1 MKLNG
6 NVPVNRLPANRL
18 ISISILVLL
27 LFSACSVT
35 NQVNQ
40 AKQLSQCNFEIKE
53 IEDIHLAGIPLQEG
67 MKQSDLNAGQ
77 MMQLAGSIFMGKL
90 PLDMNVSLMVKN
102 PNKKAAAINKLDY
115 NILLDGHEL
124 ITGNLIE
131 PVFIPASDSAIVK
144 IPVGT
149 DLYSILS
156 GESSDAVI
164 NLGFKLTGHE
174 SREAEVEVRV
184 KPYIKIG
191 SRDLPYPGYIVLK
204 EKL

>member
-6 NVPVNRLPANRL
+6 NVPVNRLPVNRL
-18 ISISILVLL
+18 ISVSILVIL

-35 NQVNQ
+35 NQFNQ
-40 AKQLSQCNFEIKE
+40 AKQLSQCDFEIKQ
-53 IEDIHLAGIPLQEG
+53 IEDIHLAGIPLKEG
-67 MKQSDLNAGQ
+67 MKESDLNAGQ
-77 MMQLAGSIFMGKL
+77 MMQLAGSIFAGKL
-90 PLDMNVSLMVKN
+90 PLDMNVALMVKN

-124 ITGNLIE
+124 LSGNLAE
-131 PVFIPASDSAIVK
+131 PVFIPAADSVIVK

-156 GESSDAVI
+156 GESSAAVI

-191 SRDLPYPGYIVLK
+191 SRDLPYPAYIVLK